1 MLRRQIMKKIE
12 ATEEQRLLQKSKLQK
27 PSKLLLEDNLE
38 VKIREITLRDH
49 QLKIPEMFLDLRSL
63 QPRELKLKRKI
74 EVVMIVTMLDQLQE
88 EEAVK
93 AQEEEE
99 AAVIEEEDKLD
110 TEIETPRFLE
120 LMEKATSMLMTQDQK
135 EEEMLVEEESMKV
148 MTKEM
153 VLVKPTEVE
162 EKKEESTE
170 TKESNLTMLK

>member
-1 MLRRQIMKKIE
+1 MKKIE